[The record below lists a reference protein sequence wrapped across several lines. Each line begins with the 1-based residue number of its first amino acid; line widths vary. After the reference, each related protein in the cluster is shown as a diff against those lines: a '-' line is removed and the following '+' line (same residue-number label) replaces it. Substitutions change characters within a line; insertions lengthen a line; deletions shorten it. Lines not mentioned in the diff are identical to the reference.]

1 MAAALLRAIGHA
13 GSRKIGMNSATEQ
26 QDGAP
31 GSSASREGVQS
42 ATGDAKASA
51 SRRLVNAILD
61 VVGRPPDTKE
71 PRHDDP
77 QKRARWIANRT
88 AAKAAV
94 SAGTLALPPGP
105 LGWLTILPELETVWR
120 QQAQMVA
127 DIAGSFGKS
136 ATLDR
141 EQMLYCLF
149 RHIAPAAFREMV
161 SEVRDEA
168 GERVV
173 IREASPR
180 TLRAIVQK
188 IGLRVSLRLMGKGI
202 SRWVPVVGA
211 LGVGAYAYYDTG
223 QVAAT
228 AMSLFS
234 KEIDIDSA
242 ADDRGEAAPADG
254 AG

>member
-1 MAAALLRAIGHA
+1 
-13 GSRKIGMNSATEQ
+13 MNSATDQ
-26 QDGAP
+26 QGGSASGSGAS
-31 GSSASREGVQS
+31 GSSDGRASGGS
-42 ATGDAKASA
+42 ASGGGAGPGAGGAKAGA
-51 SRRLVNAILD
+51 SRRLVDAILD
-61 VVGRPPDTKE
+61 VVGRPPETRE
-71 PRHDDP
+71 SRHADP
-77 QKRARWIANRT
+77 SKRARSIANRT
-88 AAKAAV
+88 AARAAL

-127 DIAGSFGKS
+127 DIAGSFGKAAS
-136 ATLDR
+136 LDR

-149 RHIAPAAFREMV
+149 RHIAPSAFRDMV
-161 SEVRDEA
+161 SEA

-173 IREASPR
+173 IHEASPR

-188 IGLRVSLRLMGKGI
+188 VGLRVTLRLMGKGI

-234 KEIDIDSA
+234 KEIEIA
-242 ADDRGEAAPADG
+242 AAVDPG
-254 AG
+254 AGVPAEGAS

>member
-1 MAAALLRAIGHA
+1 
-13 GSRKIGMNSATEQ
+13 MNSATHRQ
-26 QDGAP
+26 GGDAPDG
-31 GSSASREGVQS
+31 SASGGGAS
-42 ATGDAKASA
+42 AAGAGADAGAGAGAGSAGSAGSARAGA

-61 VVGRPPDTKE
+61 VVGRPPETKE
-71 PRHDDP
+71 ARHADP
-77 QKRARWIANRT
+77 SKRARWIANRT
-88 AAKAAV
+88 AAKAAL

-127 DIAGSFGKS
+127 DIAGSFGKTAS
-136 ATLDR
+136 LDR

-149 RHIAPAAFREMV
+149 RHIAPSAFRDMV
-161 SEVRDEA
+161 SEA

-173 IREASPR
+173 IHEASPR

-188 IGLRVSLRLMGKGI
+188 VGLRVTLRLMGKGI

-228 AMSLFS
+228 AMALFS
-234 KEIDIDSA
+234 KEIEVA
-242 ADDRGEAAPADG
+242 AAVDPDAGMPAQG

>member
-1 MAAALLRAIGHA
+1 MNTHSDEPGARIG
-13 GSRKIGMNSATEQ
+13 GSDTET
-26 QDGAP
+26 GPAP
-31 GSSASREGVQS
+31 GRKAGASQ
-42 ATGDAKASA
+42 
-51 SRRLVNAILD
+51 RLVDAILD
-61 VVGRPPDTKE
+61 LVGKVPETKE
-71 PRHDDP
+71 SLHQEPTR
-77 QKRARWIANRT
+77 RARSIANRT
-88 AAKAAV
+88 AAKAAL

-136 ATLDR
+136 GTLDR

-149 RHIAPAAFREMV
+149 RHIAPAAFRDMV
-161 SEVRDEA
+161 SEA

-173 IREASPR
+173 IKPASPKA
-180 TLRAIVQK
+180 LRAIAQK

-228 AMSLFS
+228 AMALFS
-234 KEIDIDSA
+234 RDIEFTRPA
-242 ADDRGEAAPADG
+242 AAEA
-254 AG
+254 